1 MAKLQLEQQKLA
13 MEDDLKRDQMDQDLI
28 VDAAKIFGQYG
39 AQVDVAQV
47 KAEQD
52 RLRNMGI

>member
-1 MAKLQLEQQKLA
+1 
-13 MEDDLKRDQMDQDLI
+13 MDQDLI